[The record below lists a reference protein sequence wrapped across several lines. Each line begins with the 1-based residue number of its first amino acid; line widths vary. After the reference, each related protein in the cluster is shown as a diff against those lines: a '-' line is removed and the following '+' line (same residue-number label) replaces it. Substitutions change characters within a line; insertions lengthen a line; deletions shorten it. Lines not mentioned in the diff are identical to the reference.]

1 MSEENEVKTEGKPKA
16 EPKANKDGL
25 TPGAPV
31 DIETAL
37 RLERRHAAERA
48 KTAAKPAA
56 KAKTAAK
63 PKE

>member
-1 MSEENEVKTEGKPKA
+1 MAEEKT
-16 EPKANKDGL
+16 NQDGL
-25 TPGAPV
+25 VPGAPV
-31 DIETAL
+31 DIETVM
-37 RLERRHAAERA
+37 RLERKHAAERA